1 MKILFLFGPSP
12 SQPAHDGLSAAH
24 TVGHAPA
31 PLFSHRQSGPI
42 PPGRPMCQPPHER
55 PSPAPVTCARR
66 LAPSHPGRCHRSGS
80 PARAPHHGQ
89 PCRSDL
95 KHVDRCCRPLLSP
108 RLFHYVLTL
117 QKSSPP
123 PFDRLSLSLWSDSCQ
138 RHQISP
144 SRHRPRPAN
153 TLPR

>member
-1 MKILFLFGPSP
+1 LGQAQVSLPMMAYQPLTPWATHQLPFSP
-12 SQPAHDGLSAAH
+12 TDSQAQSPGSAHVSA
-24 TVGHAPA
+24 
-31 PLFSHRQSGPI
+31 
-42 PPGRPMCQPPHER
+42 PHER

-80 PARAPHHGQ
+80 PARAPHHGH
-89 PCRSDL
+89 PCRTDL

-117 QKSSPP
+117 RKSSPP
-123 PFDRLSLSLWSDSCQ
+123 PLDRLSLSLWSDSCQ
-138 RHQISP
+138 HHQISP